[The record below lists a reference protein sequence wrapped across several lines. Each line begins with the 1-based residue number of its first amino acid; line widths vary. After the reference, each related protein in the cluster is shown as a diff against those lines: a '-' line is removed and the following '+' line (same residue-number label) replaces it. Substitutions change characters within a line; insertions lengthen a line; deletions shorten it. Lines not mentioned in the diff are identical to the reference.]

1 VTGRPANVP
10 RVADVVAEFRHAL
23 AGPAPSPRSGVL
35 ELLLGLHE
43 NNALQWACEDVSRR
57 DDADDRAVAAAKREI
72 DALNAKRHDFVEAI
86 DAALAAVVDQSPS
99 APPTTE
105 SPGMVYDRLS
115 VVVIRIASTES
126 AARAN
131 RADRD
136 VVAARL
142 PALHEQLVT
151 LEAAL
156 EALFDD
162 VQAGR
167 KRFVPYR
174 GFKLYEGSGSLGGD
188 SRPD

>member
-1 VTGRPANVP
+1 MTAGPANVP
-10 RVADVVAEFRHAL
+10 PVADVVAHFRRAL
-23 AGPAPSPRSGVL
+23 GAPAPSPPRGVL

-57 DDADDRAVAAAKREI
+57 DDADDHTIANAKREI
-72 DALNAKRHDFVEAI
+72 DALNGKRHVFVEAI
-86 DAALAAVVDQSPS
+86 DAALTAVIDQSPS

-115 VVVIRIASTES
+115 VLVIRLASTES
-126 AARAN
+126 AARAD

-136 VVAARL
+136 VFAARL
-142 PALHEQLVT
+142 PALHEQLAS

-156 EALFDD
+156 QALFDD

-167 KRFVPYR
+167 KRFVPYQ
-174 GFKLYEGSGSLGGD
+174 GFKLYEGPGSRGGD